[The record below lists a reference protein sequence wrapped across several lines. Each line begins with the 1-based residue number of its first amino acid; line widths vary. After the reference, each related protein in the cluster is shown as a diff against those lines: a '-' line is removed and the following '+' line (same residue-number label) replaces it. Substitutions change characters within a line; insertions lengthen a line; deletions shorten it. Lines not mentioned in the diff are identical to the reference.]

1 MGSGGPKKN
10 CVNLC
15 CLKMICTPY
24 PACQVSSRAHSQV
37 GGKMCITVCRLRR
50 HVRVRMLSRCYRILT
65 LAFPDPMLPPFF
77 AAWKII
83 VQRGRGRGCGCG
95 RPSCSAAAAAAAA
108 AAAFVRDV
116 VVVSSCSSDFVCSII

>member
-1 MGSGGPKKN
+1 M
-10 CVNLC
+10 
-15 CLKMICTPY
+15 
-24 PACQVSSRAHSQV
+24 
-37 GGKMCITVCRLRR
+37 
-50 HVRVRMLSRCYRILT
+50 RMLSRCYRILT